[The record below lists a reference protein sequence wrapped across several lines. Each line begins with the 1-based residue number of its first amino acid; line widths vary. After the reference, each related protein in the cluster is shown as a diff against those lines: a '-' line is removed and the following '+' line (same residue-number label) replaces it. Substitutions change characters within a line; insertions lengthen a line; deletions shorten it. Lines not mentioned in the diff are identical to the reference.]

1 MKNYLLALDA
11 GGTFLKAVLFYGGSP
26 APKSLLSVPVN
37 SNGNTEE
44 VHSAYTEIL
53 LQMKHLAR
61 ELDGMISG
69 VCVDIPGPFDYQ
81 NGISRMQH
89 KYTAIYGIPLRPW
102 IREILGDIP
111 VLFLHDSSAFILG
124 AADLG
129 HPDRRIAGAMIGTGL
144 GFAIMINGKVCT
156 TDQGSPLVSI
166 YSRPY
171 GSGIAEDYVSAR
183 GIVNA
188 YNREAPS
195 PLPNAK
201 EIGILAEQGDLLA
214 RRVYENMGAMLGE
227 IVKNILIENEIEA
240 FYLGGQISRSFPV
253 FEAPL
258 KTVLRAVPSLRLITQ
273 APNIDLIHLIGAAR
287 YWSIRQPNG

>member
-1 MKNYLLALDA
+1 MKNYLLTLDA
-11 GGTFLKAVLFYGGSP
+11 GGTFLKAVLFYGGFPES
-26 APKSLLSVPVN
+26 KSLLSVPVN
-37 SNGNTEE
+37 SNGNTKE
-44 VHSAYTEIL
+44 VHFAYTEML
-53 LQMKHLAR
+53 LQMKKFAR

-102 IREILGDIP
+102 FREILGDIP
-111 VLFLHDSSAFILG
+111 ILFLHDSSAFILG
-124 AADLG
+124 AAEPG
-129 HPDRRIAGAMIGTGL
+129 AHGRRIAGAMIGTGL
-144 GFAIMINGKVCT
+144 GFAMMVGGKVCT
-156 TDQGSPLVSI
+156 TDLGNPLVSI
-166 YSRPY
+166 YKRPY
-171 GSGIAEDYVSAR
+171 GGGIAEDYVSAR

-188 YNREAPS
+188 YNKEAPS

-201 EIGILAEQGDLLA
+201 EIGILAEQGDPLS
-214 RRVYENMGAMLGE
+214 RRVYENMGTVLGE
-227 IVKNILIENEIEA
+227 IVKNILLENEIEA

-258 KTVLRAVPSLRLITQ
+258 KTVLHAVPSLRLIAQ

-287 YWSIRQPNG
+287 YWSIQQPNG